1 VKWAREHVPP
11 TRPTGGRG
19 RGSRS
24 ARWRAASRVGVEWN
38 VEWKT
43 GVCVFNCERVQEVMQ
58 AKQGMCSERDERSNV
73 FAKGIEGMCRERD
86 KGRDVFPF

>member
-1 VKWAREHVPP
+1 MDVEEVWVVK
-11 TRPTGGRG
+11 GC
-19 RGSRS
+19 
-24 ARWRAASRVGVEWN
+24 
-38 VEWKT
+38 
-43 GVCVFNCERVQEVMQ
+43 VCVCERVQEVLQ